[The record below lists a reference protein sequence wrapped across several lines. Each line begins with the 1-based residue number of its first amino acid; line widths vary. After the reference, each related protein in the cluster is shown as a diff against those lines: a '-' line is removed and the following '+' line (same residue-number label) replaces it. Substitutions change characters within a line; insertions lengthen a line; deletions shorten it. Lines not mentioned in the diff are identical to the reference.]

1 MKNVNSE
8 YGGTGVGCGSA
19 SGAKSLKFFIY
30 DVYDGQVV
38 GVYEDRLA
46 RPRVTP

>member
-8 YGGTGVGCGSA
+8 YGGTGVGCGLA

-38 GVYEDRLA
+38 GVYEDRL
-46 RPRVTP
+46 RDHV